1 MKVGAKKAWVVLG
14 AVLLSCCMVLAFP
27 ALAFAAEDASGSTSG
42 IAAILPNMEEFIPM
56 VICFV
61 ILFIVLARVGWP
73 KFAAMID
80 KREAAIKDSLEKSE
94 VARAES
100 EKLLEEHKKQ
110 LEESKALAA
119 QIIAD
124 AKKTGESLRVEL
136 SEKAQREADA
146 FIVKAKAAIEAE
158 KLTAIADLQGS
169 VADASIAIAARLIGS
184 DLTDEEHRKIIERYV
199 NEAGSFNAN

>member
-1 MKVGAKKAWVVLG
+1 
-14 AVLLSCCMVLAFP
+14 MVLAFP